1 MKRTIL
7 FLLTLACTLL
17 AHAQNPGIPYQAT
30 LLAPETQL
38 PGANSGIIPLKNTDV
53 CLRFTFKNASGTE
66 YQETQTATTSEFG
79 RIDLV
84 IGYGTPTLGS
94 FSGINW
100 DGNKKTMEIDIDY
113 RGLCANFEP
122 LAINEFQYVPYAFF
136 ALNAGGGSTTTISTT
151 TDPSIPGNL
160 TINGNPLTINVDD
173 NDNDPTNEIELPATA
188 ALNQVL
194 TWDGSAWVAKNNPVD
209 ADSDPAN
216 EIQDLSLTGNTLKIT
231 GNASATDIDL
241 TPYLDNTD
249 SQIIV
254 STDTGNLITAGTDL
268 GALITSIDDADA
280 DPANEIQDLTITGN
294 TLKITGN
301 ASATDIDLTP
311 YLDNTDNQIIVSA
324 DTGNLIT
331 AGTDLGALITSIDD
345 ADADPA
351 NEIQDL
357 TITGNTLKI
366 TGNASATDIDLTP
379 YLDNTD
385 SQTATDVA
393 FNNVSSSLSSTN
405 VQTAIIEL
413 ENQIVSSNENI
424 FNNSVSIL
432 FLDNTKVSKSGDV
445 MTGPLTMTNNAT
457 LDMGSSRI
465 TNVEDPINDQDA
477 ATKAYVDR
485 LTTSPSSIAAFD
497 NNVSDSSKKY
507 IGTSSQPNVDY
518 NIDNIRLIIITNPG
532 SPKIALYDLDPNI
545 YNGISLTVIATNAVD
560 VFTDPGTSNDGDS
573 ISSTRSFVINSN
585 YTAVFTYYN
594 YRWYYYMIL
603 NASI

>member
-7 FLLTLACTLL
+7 FLLTLASTLL

-53 CLRFTFKNASGTE
+53 CLRFTFKNDSGTE

-100 DGNKKTMEIDIDY
+100 DGNQKTMEIDIDY

-249 SQIIV
+249 NQIIV
-254 STDTGNLITAGTDL
+254 SADTGNLITAGTDL

-280 DPANEIQDLTITGN
+280 DPTNEIQDLTITSN

-405 VQTAIIEL
+405 VQTAIVEL

-497 NNVSDSSKKY
+497 SNVSDSSKKY

>member
-7 FLLTLACTLL
+7 FLLTLTSTLL

-100 DGNKKTMEIDIDY
+100 DGNQKTMEVDIDY

-151 TDPSIPGNL
+151 TDRSIPGNL
-160 TINGNPLTINVDD
+160 TINGNTLTINVDD

-194 TWDGSAWVAKNNPVD
+194 TWDGSAWVARNNPVD

-216 EIQDLSLTGNTLKIT
+216 EIQDLTLTGNTLKIT
-231 GNASATDIDL
+231 GNT
-241 TPYLDNTD
+241 
-249 SQIIV
+249 
-254 STDTGNLITAGTDL
+254 
-268 GALITSIDDADA
+268 
-280 DPANEIQDLTITGN
+280 
-294 TLKITGN
+294 
-301 ASATDIDLTP
+301 SATDIDLTP

-357 TITGNTLKI
+357 AIAANILKI
-366 TGNASATDIDLTP
+366 TGNASATDIDLSP

-385 SQTATDVA
+385 SQTATDVS
-393 FNNVSSSLSSTN
+393 FNNFSSSLSSTN

-413 ENQIVSSNENI
+413 ENQIVSTNSNVTANFISIVSLEN
-424 FNNSVSIL
+424 N
-432 FLDNTKVSKSGDV
+432 KVSKSGDV
-445 MTGPLTMTNNAT
+445 MTGSLSMTNNAT

>member
-1 MKRTIL
+1 MKQYL
-7 FLLTLACTLL
+7 FFMLALASVLL

-53 CLRFTFKNASGTE
+53 CLRFTFKSTSGTE

-84 IGYGTPTLGS
+84 IGNGTPVLGS
-94 FSGINW
+94 FAGINW
-100 DGNKKTMEIDIDY
+100 DGNPKTMEVDIDY
-113 RGLCANFEP
+113 KGLCANFEP
-122 LAINEFQYVPYAFF
+122 LATNEFQYVPYAFF
-136 ALNAGGGSTTTISTT
+136 ALNAGGGSTTPPTITANT
-151 TDPSIPGNL
+151 NPTIPGDL
-160 TINGNPLTINVDD
+160 TIGTNNLLINVDD
-173 NDNDPTNEIELPATA
+173 ADSDPTNEIELPLTA
-188 ALNQVL
+188 AINQVL
-194 TWDGSAWVAKNNPVD
+194 TWDGSAWIAKNNPVD
-209 ADSDPAN
+209 ADSDP
-216 EIQDLSLTGNTLKIT
+216 T
-231 GNASATDIDL
+231 
-241 TPYLDNTD
+241 
-249 SQIIV
+249 
-254 STDTGNLITAGTDL
+254 
-268 GALITSIDDADA
+268 
-280 DPANEIQDLTITGN
+280 NEIQDLTITGN

-357 TITGNTLKI
+357 TITGNNLKI
-366 TGNASATDIDLTP
+366 TGNTSATDIDLTP

-385 SQTATDVA
+385 NQTATDVA
-393 FNNVSSSLSSTN
+393 FENVSSSLTSTN
-405 VQTAIIEL
+405 VQTAIEEL
-413 ENQIVSSNENI
+413 DTQIVSTNISVLSNTNEINDLTTLTGTLSTTIATNQTNILANTNSITLLEN
-424 FNNSVSIL
+424 N
-432 FLDNTKVSKSGDV
+432 KVSKSGDV
-445 MTGPLTMTNNAT
+445 MTGTLSMTNNAT
-457 LDMGSSRI
+457 INMGGSRI
-465 TNVEDPINDQDA
+465 NNVEDPVLDQDA

-485 LTTSPSSIAAFD
+485 LTTSPNSIAAFD
-497 NNVSDSSKKY
+497 STVSDSSKKY
-507 IGTSSQPNVDY
+507 IGTSSQLNVDY
-518 NIDNIRLIIITNPG
+518 NIDNIRLLIITNPG
-532 SPKIALYDLDPNI
+532 SPKIALYDLDPSI

-560 VFTDPGTSNDGDS
+560 VFTDTGTSDDGDS

-594 YRWYYYMIL
+594 YKWYYYMIL

>member
-7 FLLTLACTLL
+7 FLLTLASTLL

-53 CLRFTFKNASGTE
+53 CLRFTFKNDSGTE

-100 DGNKKTMEIDIDY
+100 DGNQKTMEIDIDY

-249 SQIIV
+249 
-254 STDTGNLITAGTDL
+254 
-268 GALITSIDDADA
+268 
-280 DPANEIQDLTITGN
+280 
-294 TLKITGN
+294 
-301 ASATDIDLTP
+301 
-311 YLDNTDNQIIVSA
+311 NQIIVSA

-405 VQTAIIEL
+405 VQTAIVEL

-497 NNVSDSSKKY
+497 SNVSDSSKKY